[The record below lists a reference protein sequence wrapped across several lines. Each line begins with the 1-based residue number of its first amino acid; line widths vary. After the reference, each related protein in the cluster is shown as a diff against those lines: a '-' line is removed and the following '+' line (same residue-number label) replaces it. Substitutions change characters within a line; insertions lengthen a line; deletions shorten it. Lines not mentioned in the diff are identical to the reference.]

1 MKIKIRSNHPDFN
14 FCFWALGGFD
24 SKACEN
30 LQPKNARQRA
40 PINSSTQ
47 PHAYAFLNRLCTGG
61 EAKQVDKE
69 ILDMWRSKGPQR
81 NRLLEMFVT
90 RCYNREEDQSRNRA
104 KLEALVRFKQCSKEF
119 KKSMQGFSWLTESE
133 MKEKKME

>member
-1 MKIKIRSNHPDFN
+1 M
-14 FCFWALGGFD
+14 GGFN
-24 SKACEN
+24 SKACVI
-30 LQPKNARQRA
+30 LQPKNARQLARQRA

-47 PHAYAFLNRLCTGG
+47 PHAYAFLNRLCAGG

-90 RCYNREEDQSRNRA
+90 RCYNREEDTSRNRA

-133 MKEKKME
+133 MKEKNGVI